1 MHNWRGFDSTSMNT
15 LSFFKNRDS
24 VTVSNYSICILS
36 HFLKV
41 KRLQTIISIWNVGL
55 EFKKTSNINIT
66 KTDNMV
72 LAHLM
77 DAGIDIG
84 KINQKELKLQRIK
97 LR

>member
-1 MHNWRGFDSTSMNT
+1 
-15 LSFFKNRDS
+15 
-24 VTVSNYSICILS
+24 
-36 HFLKV
+36 
-41 KRLQTIISIWNVGL
+41 VGL